1 MKIGEKVI
9 VQLRLIQVGG
19 EEDFTSKTISAFPIV
34 TLYGKIKLTPKELG
48 TVAWNENVCLIEFDL
63 TGHSQ
68 LIDLSK
74 L

>member
-1 MKIGEKVI
+1 MKIGEKVT
-9 VQLRLIQVGG
+9 VQLRLIQVGS
-19 EEDFTSKTISAFPIV
+19 EEDFMKKIVSAFPIV
-34 TLYGKIKLTPKELG
+34 TLYGEIKLTQKELG
-48 TVAWNENVCLIEFDL
+48 TVAWNENVCLVEFDL